1 LSPVNSNEK
10 SPAHENHIE
19 KNTLNRDLAGIIQ
32 KYEKHEIQQNSKLS
46 ENASKMINKN
56 PFTISVDEETEYIDK
71 VEKYTPL
78 FDSADQKILND
89 YVQEST
95 VTLENSFT

>member
-1 LSPVNSNEK
+1 
-10 SPAHENHIE
+10 
-19 KNTLNRDLAGIIQ
+19 
-32 KYEKHEIQQNSKLS
+32 
-46 ENASKMINKN
+46 MINKN

>member
-1 LSPVNSNEK
+1 MCQLTPQKLEASDGINNCKKTIEEKDYSASFGNLSLVNSNEK

-46 ENASKMINKN
+46 ENA
-56 PFTISVDEETEYIDK
+56 
-71 VEKYTPL
+71 
-78 FDSADQKILND
+78 
-89 YVQEST
+89 
-95 VTLENSFT
+95 